1 MPRRHF
7 RELIENK
14 WSERK
19 FVSVGLDSADVKLMM
34 DIVKSTHDLVA
45 AYKINTEFYSGL
57 AIDSQAILR
66 TLILFINAIAPTV
79 PVILDRKA
87 GDIGNTNLQTA
98 NTAFRFFEADAITVN
113 PYLGEESL
121 FPFLTYPDKGIFV
134 LCRTSNPASDEFQNL
149 DVIALAEDEARWSL
163 GPGDNLESW
172 PLKLYE
178 YIAFRVSHDWNKNG
192 NCGLVVGATN
202 PEDLERV
209 RDIVGNMPILIPG
222 IGAQGGNLAQSVKA
236 GKNERGKGMIINS
249 SRGVIFASRGPDQSA
264 AARNEVLKMN
274 NQIKQSLSG

>member
-57 AIDSQAILR
+57 AIDGQAILR

-87 GDIGNTNLQTA
+87 GDIGSTNLQTA

-113 PYLGEESL
+113 PYLGEEAL
-121 FPFLTYPDKGIFV
+121 LPFLNYTDKGIFV

-149 DVIALAEDEARWSL
+149 DVIARAEEEARWGL

-178 YIAFRVSHDWNKNG
+178 YVAFRVSRDWNKNG
-192 NCGLVVGATN
+192 NCGLVVGATY
-202 PEDLERV
+202 PKELRQV
-209 RDIVGNMPILIPG
+209 RQIAGDIPILIPG
-222 IGAQGGNLAQSVKA
+222 IGAQGGDIAETVKA
-236 GKNERGKGMIINS
+236 GKDGRGKGMIINS
-249 SRGVIFASRGPDQSA
+249 SRGIILAENPRQETFKLR
-264 AARNEVLKMN
+264 EE
-274 NQIKQSLSG
+274 IKKYL